1 MIPVD
6 LMGVLASVV
15 CFLTLVVLFKHIDLQ
30 IRINNILDVQLTAN
44 KEKEQDEKK
53 RGDSDGQSDSP
64 LIYLGK
70 EYNLSVS
77 SLLFYIIQE
86 YSQKGDCNRM
96 IEVALVGSC
105 VMLVGVLG
113 GQVVLSK
120 RIKQPTK

>member
-53 RGDSDGQSDSP
+53 EETPTD
-64 LIYLGK
+64 
-70 EYNLSVS
+70 
-77 SLLFYIIQE
+77 
-86 YSQKGDCNRM
+86 NRT
-96 IEVALVGSC
+96 
-105 VMLVGVLG
+105 
-113 GQVVLSK
+113 
-120 RIKQPTK
+120 PH